1 MRKIKKLKKQEFF
14 LKKKKEKVVENSVK
28 VVAVKSA
35 QVSSDQTAKTPNIKS
50 KVATFDIILLN
61 HFDSFLVQVTLSV
74 NMIVQT

>member
-1 MRKIKKLKKQEFF
+1 MVLYRWRCWLSRLAWDLDSLEDATMEIMQWEMKYKKIMTTKQW
-14 LKKKKEKVVENSVK
+14 
-28 VVAVKSA
+28 
-35 QVSSDQTAKTPNIKS
+35 PNIKS